1 MNEKILLVE
10 DDKRYA
16 SRLQKNLSIEGYEIQ
31 HAESGEDAQPLLERE
46 SFDLIISDVKMPGIS
61 GLELLSRIKD
71 NPHDDERNIPVIL
84 LTSVDSVEVAVEAMK
99 TGAADFLT
107 KDAGRDE
114 ILMRIEKALSGAKLL
129 DENSKLRS
137 QIQGTVP
144 QHDFIAQDHS
154 MLALMKEMASVA
166 ETGASVL
173 ITGETG
179 TGKDL
184 AARYIHKNSPR
195 YEQPFIDVNCAALPT
210 DNLFQ
215 SEVFGHEKGS
225 FTGATERKRGKLELA
240 DQGVLFL
247 DEIGDMPLES
257 QGKILRAL
265 ETQEFER
272 VGGSRKL
279 KVDINIIAATN
290 KNLEVEVEEGRF
302 RQDLLFRLDIIRIN
316 IPPLRERTADIY
328 PLCKHFFGIY
338 AGKYRRPIPKISG
351 EATAILNE
359 YPFPGNVRELK
370 NLAERIIIRHRDCE
384 LIDQELL
391 QQEGIRI
398 DGNASTPN
406 KPSNAENF
414 VPLEDMEKQYII
426 QALERSNWVQSDAA
440 KLLQISP
447 DRMHNRVKKFN
458 ISHPSWRANK
468 K

>member
-16 SRLQKNLSIEGYEIQ
+16 SRLQKNLTIEGYDIK
-31 HAESGEDAQPLLERE
+31 HAESGEEAQSRLVEE
-46 SFDLIISDVKMPGIS
+46 NFDLIISDVKMPGIS

-71 NPHDDERNIPVIL
+71 SPNDDERNVPVIL

-129 DENSKLRS
+129 DENSRLRS
-137 QIQGTVP
+137 QIQDAVP
-144 QHDFIAQDHS
+144 QHDFIARDDT

-166 ETGASVL
+166 ETGAGVL

-184 AARYIHKNSPR
+184 AARFIHNNSPR
-195 YEQPFIDVNCAALPT
+195 KDKPFIDVNCAALPT

-215 SEVFGHEKGS
+215 SEVFGHEKGA
-225 FTGATERKRGKLELA
+225 FTGATDRKRGKLELA
-240 DQGVLFL
+240 DQGTLFL

-272 VGGSRKL
+272 VGGARKL

-290 KNLEVEVEEGRF
+290 KNLALEVEEGRF

-316 IPPLRERTADIY
+316 IPPLRERTVDIL
-328 PLCKHFFGIY
+328 PLCDHFLGIY
-338 AGKYRRPIPKISG
+338 AGKYRRGVPVISA
-351 EATAILNE
+351 EAAAILE
-359 YPFPGNVRELK
+359 RYAFPGNVRELK
-370 NLAERIIIRHRDCE
+370 NLAERIVIRHRDCDR
-384 LIDQELL
+384 IDEALL
-391 QQEGIRI
+391 QQEGIQV
-398 DGNASTPN
+398 DSPSSSN
-406 KPSNAENF
+406 KTQHETKIL
-414 VPLEDMEKQYII
+414 PLEEMEKQYII
-426 QALERSNWVQSDAA
+426 QALEQSNWVQSEAA
-440 KLLQISP
+440 KLLDISP

-458 ISHPSWRANK
+458 ISHPSWRSNK